1 MMKGEAIRGAM
12 FLILLTML
20 VLIATG
26 IMLMI
31 PVEGFKILGSALGK

>member
-1 MMKGEAIRGAM
+1 MKEEIIRGAM
-12 FLILLTML
+12 FLVLLTML

-31 PVEGFKILGSALGK
+31 PVEGLQLLGSVLGK